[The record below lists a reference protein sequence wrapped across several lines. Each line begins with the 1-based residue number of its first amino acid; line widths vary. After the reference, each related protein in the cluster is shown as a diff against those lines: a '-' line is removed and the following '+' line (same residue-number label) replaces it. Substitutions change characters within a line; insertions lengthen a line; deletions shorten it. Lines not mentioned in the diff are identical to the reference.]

1 MYDPDSFDKTKRFL
15 HGHNDKWL
23 NREKN
28 PKRLVSYDHSNPN
41 NDRKSP
47 CKYIEV
53 DNNIFWLDEAYIE
66 LVL

>member
-1 MYDPDSFDKTKRFL
+1 MYDLDSFDKTNRFL
-15 HGHNDKWL
+15 HGHIDKWR

-28 PKRLVSYDHSNPN
+28 PKRLGSYHHSNLN
-41 NDRKSP
+41 NVRKSS

-53 DNNIFWLDEAYIE
+53 DIDIFLVDEAYIV

>member
-1 MYDPDSFDKTKRFL
+1 MIWIRLIPKTDFYMVTVINGGIEKR
-15 HGHNDKWL
+15 
-23 NREKN
+23 N

-53 DNNIFWLDEAYIE
+53 DNNIFLLDEAYIV